1 MVGDTVIDL
10 FQKEFVYS
18 VGIYSGNKIVCV
30 EDTVSSISWGGS
42 RNTAARHL
50 NITCK
55 NYESKN
61 DFPPGR
67 LCVLHSLVDEEKELF
82 RGFVVGRGKKS
93 SDHSINYTAYDCRW
107 YLIKNKH
114 DNIYRNMTA
123 TEIVI
128 DICKTFGI
136 PYDESNFV
144 DTGIRLSSIHIINKT
159 LWDTVLMVLT
169 ETTKQSGIKYTTKV
183 KNGKMILV
191 EKKTQIKKIVIEQG
205 VNLIESTFE
214 DSIENT
220 YTQVYVKGKDKNGK
234 EISAVA
240 VDEEAQ
246 SQYGIM
252 QEYISQSE
260 ESTTSELNTIAA
272 QKLKELSTLQQS
284 GKITAIGLDDI
295 EEGDAIYVV
304 DEETGLVGGF
314 YVESDEHKVEG
325 GNHVVSLD
333 LAWTDDVASL
343 EYEPPKEEGK

>member
-18 VGIYSGNKIVCV
+18 VGVYSGNKIVCI
-30 EDTVSSISWGGS
+30 EDTVSSITWGGS
-42 RNTAARHL
+42 RNTAARYL
-50 NITCK
+50 KITCK
-55 NYESKN
+55 NHESKN
-61 DFPPGR
+61 DFSPGR

-93 SDHSINYTAYDCRW
+93 SDHSINYSAYDCRW
-107 YLIKNKH
+107 YLTKNKH
-114 DNIYRNMTA
+114 DKIYRNMTA

-159 LWDTVLMVLT
+159 LWDTVLMALT
-169 ETTKQSGIKYTTKV
+169 ETTKQSGVKYTTKV
-183 KNGKMILV
+183 RNGKMILV

-205 VNLIESTFE
+205 VNLIESSFD
-214 DSIENT
+214 DSIEDT

-240 VDEEAQ
+240 VNEEAQ

-284 GKITAIGLDDI
+284 GKITAVGLDDI

-314 YVESDEHKVEG
+314 YVESDEHTVSG
-325 GNHVVSLD
+325 GNHVVSLN

-343 EYEPPKEEGK
+343 EYEPPNEEGK